1 MKKPYRYEKA
11 GWADVPLPL
20 QKLTEVSRETRRGA
34 YIHGAVGSGK
44 THAAYAIAE
53 HVEQVMKAPVL
64 FWNTTELFAAMK
76 DDFDKR
82 RQYAEYETTIS
93 KLLQF
98 TGLLF
103 LDDIGSEKPSE
114 WVAEQLYLLVNRRY
128 ERGFVTFFTSNLA
141 IAELSEKLGDRTAS
155 RIAEMCD
162 IYPLTGADR
171 RIAAAKARK

>member
-1 MKKPYRYEKA
+1 MKKPYRYQDA
-11 GWADVPLPL
+11 GWADVPLTL
-20 QKLTEVSRETRRGA
+20 QKQAESSRETRRGS
-34 YIHGAVGSGK
+34 YIHGAVGTGK
-44 THAAYAIAE
+44 THVAYAIAE
-53 HVEQVMKAPVL
+53 HVEQDMKAPVM

-76 DDFDKR
+76 NDFDKR
-82 RQYAEYETTIS
+82 RQYADYETTID
-93 KLLQF
+93 KLLSF

-103 LDDIGSEKPSE
+103 LDDIGAEKPSE

-128 ERGFVTFFTSNLA
+128 ERGYVTFFTSNLP
-141 IAELSEKLGDRTAS
+141 ISELSERLGDRTAS

>member
-1 MKKPYRYEKA
+1 MKKPYRYQDAE
-11 GWADVPLPL
+11 WAQVPLAL
-20 QKLTEVSRETRRGA
+20 QKLTEKSRETRRGA
-34 YIHGAVGSGK
+34 YIHGDVGTGK
-44 THAAYAIAE
+44 THVAYAIAE
-53 HVEQVMKAPVL
+53 HVEQEMKAPTL

-76 DDFDKR
+76 NDFDRR
-82 RQYAEYETTIS
+82 RQYAEAETVID

-103 LDDIGSEKPSE
+103 LDDIGAEKPSD

-128 ERGFVTFFTSNLA
+128 EHGRVTFFTSNLG
-141 IAELSEKLGDRTAS
+141 IAQLSERIGDRTAS

-162 IYPLTGADR
+162 IYQLTGADR